1 MGVRGNDSKQGSHQH
16 RAHALI
22 TSGSSAAIPRSPRG
36 PVLVRHQPARR
47 IGLAA
52 MLPVRALVKNG
63 RLTLDEPTTLPEGQ
77 VVYLQPVDGLMI
89 LEHEDRDDD
98 DRAALHAELEA
109 SLGEAEAGETVDFS
123 AALAKLRQRL

>member
-1 MGVRGNDSKQGSHQH
+1 
-16 RAHALI
+16 
-22 TSGSSAAIPRSPRG
+22 
-36 PVLVRHQPARR
+36 
-47 IGLAA
+47 